1 MYQNNEIDYLKFL
14 KDKKIYI
21 FGAGIRGERCCFRLT
36 KAGYDV
42 KGFIDN
48 NSSLWNHK
56 KGDVEILSLDQFVEE
71 KDCFI
76 IISLADA
83 KAERDVKMQL
93 LERDIYRFASES
105 VIDWPGG
112 ADYYDEVYFSY
123 QKKLGEFGAAKK
135 KLIFQS
141 YIPQESI
148 LVEFGSGGG
157 YLLREL
163 DAKEKIGIEI
173 NDTAR
178 ENARKMGIKS
188 VKNISDIPDNYADII
203 ISTSV
208 LEHVEDPLGTIRELR
223 KKLKEGGK
231 AVFHVPN
238 EGGVVEYKRS
248 DVDNHFYS
256 WNCLQIGNL
265 FKAAGY
271 FVHSV
276 QNNYS
281 AWPEHFTEIA
291 NEITD
296 EHFDALTKI
305 NGIATNT
312 QSCLI
317 VAYK

>member
-21 FGAGIRGERCCFRLT
+21 FGAGIRGQRCCFRLQ

-42 KGFIDN
+42 KAFIDN
-48 NSSLWNHK
+48 NNKLWNQK
-56 KGDVEILSLDQFVEE
+56 KLGIDILSLDQFVEE

-76 IISLADA
+76 IISLANA

-93 LERDIYRFASES
+93 LERDIYRYASES
-105 VIDWPGG
+105 LIDWPGG
-112 ADYYDEVYFSY
+112 EDYYDESYFLY
-123 QKKLGEFGAAKK
+123 QKKLGEFGATWKK
-135 KLIFQS
+135 RMFQS
-141 YIPQESI
+141 HILQETI

-178 ENARKMGIKS
+178 QNAREIGIKS
-188 VKNISDIPDNYADII
+188 VKNISDIPDDYADVI

-223 KKLKEGGK
+223 KKLKDGGK
-231 AVFHVPN
+231 VVFHVPN
-238 EGGVVEYKRS
+238 EGGVVDYKRS
-248 DVDNHFYS
+248 DVDNHFFS

-276 QNNYS
+276 QGIYS
-281 AWPEHFTEIA
+281 AWPEHFEEIA
-291 NEITD
+291 NEIND

-305 NGIATNT
+305 NGIASNT